1 MTNVVPKHELESII
15 EKSTDGLIV
24 VDHNSIIRFINP
36 AAACLFKRSPAE
48 MVSKSFEYPLSPGHS
63 TEMEII
69 RKNGKPGTGEIRSVD
84 IEWEGQKAL
93 LVSIRD
99 ITERI
104 LFDRLKDDFI
114 GNVSHELRTPL
125 TSIREAVSVIQD
137 GILGPVSEEQ
147 KKFLSMCIRNTDHL
161 RRIVDSLLDLTKIEA
176 GKARLNKKRTQFP
189 DIIKSV
195 IEVFQPISR
204 KKGLALN
211 LSIPKNGME
220 VYVDRDRITQVL
232 NNLIGN
238 AIKFTE
244 KGTIGVSVDE
254 INGWAECRVSDTGE
268 GISEEDLPKVFDK
281 FMQFGKKTNP
291 ENKGTGLGLAI
302 SREIIQMHNGSMSVE
317 SVFNQGSTFKFRLPR
332 YRPDLEVEDPIRTAM
347 EAKQP
352 FALFGIRLH
361 AVDAIGAQ
369 MGGQPLQ
376 KIAQKI
382 RHMFETLGKTV
393 IPIVLEPDSV
403 FILVEKSHEQDP
415 RSIARLRHMTKEAF
429 IGLGIDE
436 EVDFSYGRSLYP
448 LHAEAPNLLL
458 EACRKDMRNE
468 RLERFNKRIMI
479 VDDEPALI
487 EATKTLLELFGYKTI
502 EALSNGAAL
511 FERMKTVH
519 PDLLILDMKMPGMT
533 GYEVIGRLKE
543 SFKTQEI
550 PILIMSGYEIETG
563 RFIEYVNTKAIL
575 TLNKPADPDILR
587 KTVYYLI

>member
-1 MTNVVPKHELESII
+1 
-15 EKSTDGLIV
+15 
-24 VDHNSIIRFINP
+24 
-36 AAACLFKRSPAE
+36 
-48 MVSKSFEYPLSPGHS
+48 
-63 TEMEII
+63 MEII
-69 RKNGKPGTGEIRSVD
+69 RRDGKIGTGEIRSVD
-84 IEWEGQKAL
+84 IEWEGQNAL

-125 TSIREAVSVIQD
+125 TSIREAVSVLQD

-147 KKFLSMCIRNTDHL
+147 KKFLTMCIRNTDHL

-176 GKARLNKKRTQFP
+176 GRARLNKKRTGLP
-189 DIIKSV
+189 EIVKSAV
-195 IEVFQPISR
+195 EVFQPVSR
-204 KKGLALN
+204 KKGLALEVT
-211 LSIPKNGME
+211 LPKNGIE
-220 VYVDRDRITQVL
+220 VYADKDRITQVL

-244 KGTIGVSVDE
+244 KGTIGVQIREV
-254 INGWAECRVSDTGE
+254 NGWAECRVSDTGE
-268 GISEEDLPKVFDK
+268 GISDEDLPKVFDK
-281 FMQFGKKTNP
+281 FTQFGKKTNP

-317 SVFNQGSTFKFRLPR
+317 SVLNQGSTFKFQLPR
-332 YRPDLEVEDPIRTAM
+332 YRPDLEVEDPIRLAM
-347 EAKQP
+347 EVKQP

-361 AVDAIGAQ
+361 AADTIGAQ
-369 MGGQPLQ
+369 MGGPPLQ

-393 IPIVLEPDSV
+393 MPIVLEPDSV

-415 RSIARLRHMTKEAF
+415 RSISRLRHMAKEAF

-436 EVDFSYGRSLYP
+436 EVDFSYGRSLFP
-448 LHAEAPNLLL
+448 LNAEAPDLLL

-468 RLERFNKRIMI
+468 REERFDKRIMI

-511 FERMKTVH
+511 YERMKTVQ

-543 SFKTQEI
+543 SFKTQDI

-575 TLNKPADPDILR
+575 TLNKPAEPDILR